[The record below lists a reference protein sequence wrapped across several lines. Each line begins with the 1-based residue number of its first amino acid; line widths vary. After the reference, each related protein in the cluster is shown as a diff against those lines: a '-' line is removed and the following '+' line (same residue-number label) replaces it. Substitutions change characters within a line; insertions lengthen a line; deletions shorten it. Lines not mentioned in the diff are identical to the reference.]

1 MANYQKN
8 GVQVVGLRKVV
19 RQIEKLGVEAEDLK
33 AAFRRIGAR
42 ALSTANAGTPVF
54 SGSLKSTNK
63 QSKRKNSVY
72 LYSGNKKNFYAR
84 FVHYGTVK
92 MEARPYLYE
101 AVEKDGPW
109 AVKQLESEM
118 DRLIT
123 RLGLSG

>member
-8 GVQVVGLRKVV
+8 GIQIVGLRKVV

-33 AAFRRIGAR
+33 GAFRRIGAR
-42 ALSTANAGTPVF
+42 ALSTANAGTPVS
-54 SGSLKSTNK
+54 SGALKASNR

-72 LYSGNKKNFYAR
+72 LYSGKAKTYYAR
-84 FVHYGTVK
+84 FVHYGTIN
-92 MEARPYLYE
+92 MEKRPYLVA

-109 AVKQLESEM
+109 AVRELENEM

-123 RLGLSG
+123 KLGLND